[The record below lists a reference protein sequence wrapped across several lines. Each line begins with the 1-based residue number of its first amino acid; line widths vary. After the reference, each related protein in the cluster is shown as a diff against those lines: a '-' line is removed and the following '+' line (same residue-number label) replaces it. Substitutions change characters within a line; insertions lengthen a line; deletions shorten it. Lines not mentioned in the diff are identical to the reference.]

1 IVTSGTA
8 TLEAALLMTPQVV
21 VYRANGI
28 SVWLAK
34 RLLKIKYISL
44 VNLIMDLMVVREL
57 IQEDFNERLLKQEL
71 DMLLNDQA
79 YRENMLQNYE
89 GLVKKLGSTGS
100 SERVAKIIV
109 VSITSEKNSRR
120 SS

>member
-1 IVTSGTA
+1 SMKEFFPGFQFVIAGAPNFTVDYYRKVVKDFGEVPIVIDGTYDLLSHARAAIVTSGTA

-57 IQEDFNERLLKQEL
+57 IQEDFNE
-71 DMLLNDQA
+71 
-79 YRENMLQNYE
+79 
-89 GLVKKLGSTGS
+89 
-100 SERVAKIIV
+100 
-109 VSITSEKNSRR
+109 
-120 SS
+120 